1 MSASHRGE
9 ATPALAGTQREATML
24 RQALWIGLGGFLGA
38 NARALVSSLV
48 THRLGMLL
56 PYGTLVVN
64 LTGCLLIG
72 LLVGV
77 LERRDVHPGIRP
89 ALGLGFLGAYTT
101 FSAFG
106 FETVHLVREGSV
118 FLAAVYVVASV
129 ALGLGA
135 VWLGPAASR
144 LVA

>member
-1 MSASHRGE
+1 M
-9 ATPALAGTQREATML
+9 M
-24 RQALWIGLGGFLGA
+24 RQAFWIGLGGFLGA
-38 NARALVSSLV
+38 NARALVGSLV
-48 THRLGMLL
+48 TQRLGMLL

-64 LTGCLLIG
+64 VTGCLLIG

-106 FETVHLVREGSV
+106 FETVHLVREGSLL
-118 FLAAVYVVASV
+118 LAVVYVTVSI
-129 ALGLGA
+129 ALGLTA
-135 VWLGPAASR
+135 VWIGLAAGR
-144 LVA
+144 VIA